1 MTKEKDPN
9 YKSLILFNILVLCF
23 FAVLFTVGTFQDE
36 AIAESLYSPDN
47 LGIKIL
53 TSTGA
58 CPFFG
63 FAVLFLG
70 ALCEEIISSGRKKS
84 VRVILAA
91 ICYLIA
97 TFVGFIGAGT
107 LVDRDSLGSIFPTL
121 DRNIPV
127 IAGICFI
134 TNPPLLILGYFFGKK
149 SKDKAL
155 AKRIICILILLG
167 LSFAL
172 MQVCKNLFH
181 RPRYRLVAM
190 GYENIGFIPWYTP
203 FKNSKELI
211 ESIGIAKGEFR
222 SFPSGH
228 AILSMSLV
236 FILQFFAYFNDK
248 LKSKRLLL
256 GIIALLFAVI
266 ILFTRMILGAHYLSD
281 VCAGAII
288 STLISLIYTIIQG
301 RFIQS
306 E

>member
-1 MTKEKDPN
+1 M
-9 YKSLILFNILVLCF
+9 
-23 FAVLFTVGTFQDE
+23 
-36 AIAESLYSPDN
+36 
-47 LGIKIL
+47 
-53 TSTGA
+53 
-58 CPFFG
+58 
-63 FAVLFLG
+63 
-70 ALCEEIISSGRKKS
+70 
-84 VRVILAA
+84 
-91 ICYLIA
+91 
-97 TFVGFIGAGT
+97 
-107 LVDRDSLGSIFPTL
+107 
-121 DRNIPV
+121 
-127 IAGICFI
+127 
-134 TNPPLLILGYFFGKK
+134 
-149 SKDKAL
+149 
-155 AKRIICILILLG
+155 KRIICILILLG